1 MFCDCGMAKIN
12 GDGDIL
18 VELLQQG
25 RGSKQDCKQDSTQG
39 NLQKLNLF

>member
-25 RGSKQDCKQDSTQG
+25 RWSEVKQDSTQG